1 MRVAKIAQFADT
13 NKTNPTFFAIA
24 RKKCHFTEIMLHKST
39 KMKSLQNA
47 NIVAKSC
54 TLQKIYFHNARTCVK
69 KHSPC
74 NTFVARAM
82 YIYPS
87 LLT

>member
-39 KMKSLQNA
+39 KMKFQLFWPQSYDFYNASQN
-47 NIVAKSC
+47 
-54 TLQKIYFHNARTCVK
+54 LYPK
-69 KHSPC
+69 KC
-74 NTFVARAM
+74 YYGYM
-82 YIYPS
+82 
-87 LLT
+87 